1 MWKSASKLPAVSTSL
16 VIILPFV
23 SHVPPIPVHPT
34 LCPLPAQTHVFVRVY
49 KGNKEIKNTHDRRNA
64 QQKETVK
71 GSLATLC

>member
-49 KGNKEIKNTHDRRNA
+49 KGNKEIKTHTTAEMPSKRK
-64 QQKETVK
+64 Q
-71 GSLATLC
+71 